1 MQNNRKQ
8 RAIKGLFVFLF
19 FMGLVIYFKPSEPY
33 ATGDGIEYVLTTEA
47 WYNHRSPDIRY
58 SDFCSFKADFVAHQ
72 SWQSNYKKAAFDE
85 VGAFVKDN
93 TSQRKEYGGFY
104 RNSKG
109 NVYGYHFVF
118 YSLVNVPSRALTAM
132 MNIHPIKAF
141 LYTNL
146 FLCALLLALILFS
159 SKSIP
164 WAHLLFFGV
173 VFFSGFF
180 YYQTWTH
187 PEVIT
192 VVLVSSGMVFLLDK
206 RFHAAMCCVALATLQ
221 NQPLLFLL
229 LWFFGYIVYAHKF
242 NLKPLLPFFLYALV
256 FLIPSLYFYTLFGTT
271 SLIKDAGYL
280 SFTNCSL
287 NRVFGFFFDLNQGMV
302 LSLGLWLVFYVVL
315 LLVRAVK
322 VVKHKEWSPWDF
334 IPLVVLAMTVLVSA
348 MSNWN
353 HGMAIVNRYAV
364 WIQIPIIFHAI
375 LLIEP
380 LRIIPKATL
389 IGAGLSSQIL
399 LLAIHRPLNQ
409 FDWSNLQHMP
419 LAKWMLDH
427 YPKFY
432 NPDPQIFI
440 ARTHQV
446 FDFSRQSSP
455 VCYFNDKNEL
465 TKIAVHKDKLDTL
478 TTFGYPLEAIEH
490 QPRVRSGQEEWVY
503 INDFSSKSTKSSK
516 SILALIQQSE
526 IARILS
532 EMKNNPQWMEELNK
546 KALANQHS
554 LTQQMELDARFIF
567 NERHHLP

>member
-229 LWFFGYIVYAHKF
+229 LWLFGYIVYAHKF

-280 SFTNCSL
+280 SLTNCSL

-302 LSLGLWLVFYVVL
+302 LSLGLWLLFYGVL